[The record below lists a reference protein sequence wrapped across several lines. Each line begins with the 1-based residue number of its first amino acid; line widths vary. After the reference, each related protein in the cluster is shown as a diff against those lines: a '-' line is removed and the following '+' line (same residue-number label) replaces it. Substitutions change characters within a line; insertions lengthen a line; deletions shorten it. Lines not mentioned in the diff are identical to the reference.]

1 MPKNIETTTQ
11 LHSSHMLAK
20 WCSKLSMLGFNS
32 IWTKKIQ
39 MFNLGLE
46 KSEGQ
51 EIKLTMIKEKARE
64 FHRNVYLCFFD
75 KAKALDSMGHNKV

>member
-1 MPKNIETTTQ
+1 
-11 LHSSHMLAK
+11 
-20 WCSKLSMLGFNS
+20 
-32 IWTKKIQ
+32 

-75 KAKALDSMGHNKV
+75 QAKALDSMGHNKV